1 MVRTSR
7 GGHHHNSFIPLH
19 STIGSVYCI
28 SFHIYPVL
36 SLSPWKHL
44 SPSRHYSLHDKEVWP
59 RDTGGNFRQTLGLD
73 LIYTDALEPNSDD
86 VADT

>member
-1 MVRTSR
+1 M
-7 GGHHHNSFIPLH
+7 GGTTIIHSYLCTPQSDQFIVL
-19 STIGSVYCI
+19 CI